1 VLWCEQWVNETNHC
15 IERKRGPLILLGQV
29 RPRIDWGEGG
39 QCLAWYMLVMH
50 ELVGVGSLLIGK
62 TWELDNR
69 KLCESNAC
77 VTWDGNEIINNEYS
91 LWFGLGRVAK
101 CRKNKGMGVL
111 REKEKWG

>member
-1 VLWCEQWVNETNHC
+1 MF
-15 IERKRGPLILLGQV
+15 G
-29 RPRIDWGEGG
+29 
-39 QCLAWYMLVMH
+39 MLYVMH